1 MRATI
6 SLLRNGFEEE
16 AVTFGYPRERVFW
29 QAARVCCGSKATFQ
43 EGPVLEPIADISAA
57 ACWAVD

>member
-16 AVTFGYPRERVFW
+16 AVTFGYPRERVFG
-29 QAARVCCGSKATFQ
+29 QAAWVRCGSKSH
-43 EGPVLEPIADISAA
+43 I
-57 ACWAVD
+57 